1 MEIKI
6 GITLGDQNGV
16 GPESVIKIF
25 RDSRM
30 HDMATFVLYG
40 STKALSFYKP
50 TIEGGEAVAYNVVR
64 SAKEATPRKL
74 NIVECAKGEVRITL
88 GEASAEAGV
97 VAIESLRR
105 AVEDV
110 KAGAIDLLV
119 TAPINKN
126 SMNAE
131 GFGATGHTEFLAQE
145 FGGEPLM
152 LMCSEVMRVGLATIH
167 LPVAEVAGALSKEL
181 IKERIAQLDASLR
194 SDFGVRAPRI
204 AVLAL
209 NPHAGDGGLLG
220 AEEQEIIRPAIVES
234 YEEGKLAFGPF
245 AADGFFAAGK
255 FRSYDAVLA
264 MYHDQGLAPFKTLTP
279 CGVNVTT
286 NLSVVRTSPDH
297 GVGYDIAGKGVAD
310 ESSMRNAI
318 YMAID
323 ILCSRIREKEYAAN
337 PLKHYERERGGRDM
351 NVKDL
356 KEFKGNKESE

>member
-1 MEIKI
+1 MELKI

-64 SAKEATPRKL
+64 SAKEAAPRKL
-74 NIVECAKGEVRITL
+74 NIVECAKGEVRITP
-88 GEASAEAGV
+88 GEASAEAGG

-131 GFGATGHTEFLAQE
+131 GFGATGHTEFLAKE
-145 FGGEPLM
+145 FDGEPLM
-152 LMCSEVMRVGLATIH
+152 IMTSELMRVGLATIH
-167 LPVAEVAGALSKEL
+167 VPVAQVAERLSKEL
-181 IKERIAQLDASLR
+181 IVDRIEQMNTSMKQ
-194 SDFGVRAPRI
+194 DFGVVEPRI
-204 AVLAL
+204 AVLSL

-220 AEEQEIIRPAIVES
+220 SEEENIIRPAIIEAANQGV
-234 YEEGKLAFGPF
+234 LAFGPL
-245 AADGFFAAGK
+245 AADGLFAGGGYK
-255 FRSYDAVLA
+255 KYDAILA
-264 MYHDQGLAPFKTLTP
+264 MYHDQGLTPFKALSP
-279 CGVNVTT
+279 EGVNFTAGL
-286 NLSVVRTSPDH
+286 NIVRTSPDH
-297 GVGYDIAGKGVAD
+297 GTAFDIAGKDLAD
-310 ESSMRNAI
+310 AQSMRNAI
-318 YMAID
+318 YEAID
-323 ILCSRIREKEYAAN
+323 IVRRRSDYNYWSRNPLEHFEREK
-337 PLKHYERERGGRDM
+337 GRD
-351 NVKDL
+351 VSLKDL
-356 KEFKGNKESE
+356 KDLPEKD